1 MSLNRYRLRHRAKQ
15 GHRGAN
21 RALALLQR
29 PDRLIGL
36 ILLCNNFVNILASV
50 LGTVIALRLLG
61 DQGLAIVTGVLTF
74 IILIFAE
81 LTPKTLAAAHAE
93 RIAIFSAHIYT
104 PLLVI
109 LYPVVWLINAIS
121 NNLLKAF
128 KIPLTQNPQDHLNRD
143 ELRTVLAESTKM
155 IPQDLIEMLSQLLD
169 LETISVED
177 VMVPKSDI
185 VAIDLNRSPKKIT
198 HQIASS
204 PHSHL
209 AVYIS
214 DINKSFLGFVNLRK
228 LISFRGDYDV
238 SPEHLQSQIQ
248 RPYYIP
254 ESTKLTQQLEN
265 FRQENCRIGLVID
278 EYGNTTGLITMEDIL
293 EEIIGGYT
301 SMHRFNTIDVGQETR
316 NSYIVDGDALVRT
329 LNRKYHWKLPTRIAK
344 TISGLMLEKLESLPT
359 TKSSIRINNYLFE
372 VIKIQGNAVK
382 TARITLLQPST
393 LEPNHT
399 EDTATIDQNLK

>member
-15 GHRGAN
+15 GHRGAR

-50 LGTVIALRLLG
+50 IGTLIALRLFG
-61 DQGLAIVTGVLTF
+61 DQGIAIVTGILTF

-93 RIAIFSAHIYT
+93 RIAIFSAYIYT
-104 PLLVI
+104 PALVI
-109 LYPVVWLINAIS
+109 LSPIVSVINAIS
-121 NNLLKAF
+121 NNLLKLLNVP
-128 KIPLTQNPQDHLNRD
+128 ITQNRQDHLSRD

-155 IPQDLIEMLSQLLD
+155 IPKDLTDMLSQLLD
-169 LETISVED
+169 LETILVED
-177 VMVPKSDI
+177 VMVQKSDI
-185 VAIDLNRSPKKIT
+185 VAIDLNKSPRKIA

-209 AVYIS
+209 AVYID
-214 DINKSFLGFVNLRK
+214 DIDKNFLGFVNLRK
-228 LISFRGDYDV
+228 LINFRADYEF
-238 SPEHLQSQIQ
+238 SREHLQSQIQ

-254 ESTKLTQQLEN
+254 ESTKLTRQLEN
-265 FRQENCRIGLVID
+265 FRKENCRIGLVID
-278 EYGNTTGLITMEDIL
+278 EYGNTTSLITMEDIL

-301 SMHRFNTIDVGQETR
+301 SMHRVNTLDVGQETQD
-316 NSYIVDGDALVRT
+316 SYIIDGDALVRT
-329 LNRKYHWKLPTRIAK
+329 LNKKYHWKLPTRIAK
-344 TISGLMLEKLESLPT
+344 TISGLMLKKLENLPT
-359 TKSSIRINNYLFE
+359 TDSSIRIGNYLFE

-382 TARITLLQPST
+382 TTRITLLPPDKKS
-393 LEPNHT
+393 
-399 EDTATIDQNLK
+399 K